1 MRMFCWTPCG
11 VERTG
16 IRMTLVPI
24 LRRTMLALFLAFP
37 AAAQDVSAAAPFI
50 ERTGRELG
58 ALIAA
63 HPDPAKRRVQLA
75 PFLDRVVDQDSL
87 ARFCLGRYWPQ
98 ATPAQQA
105 EYLQLFRA
113 MLAANVAERLA
124 SATSGLAQ
132 VQTGRPERQG
142 DEIVVPTT
150 VTRPNNK
157 PNRIVWVVVPSGDTF
172 RLVDVVAEGMSLR
185 ITQRSDYMSFLQRNG
200 GAVETLLAALRQQV
214 H

>member
-1 MRMFCWTPCG
+1 M
-11 VERTG
+11 
-16 IRMTLVPI
+16 I
-24 LRRTMLALFLAFP
+24 LRRTLFALLLATPAF
-37 AAAQDVSAAAPFI
+37 AEDIASAAPFI

-63 HPDPAKRRVQLA
+63 HPDAAERRTQLA
-75 PFLDRVVDQDSL
+75 PFLDRIVDQDGL

-105 EYLQLFRA
+105 EYLVLFRA
-113 MLAANVAERLA
+113 MLATNVAERLA
-124 SATSGLAQ
+124 SATSELAQ

-142 DEIVVPTT
+142 EEIMVPTT

-157 PNRIVWVVVPSGDTF
+157 PNRIVWVVIPSGDTY

-185 ITQRSDYMSFLQRNG
+185 ITQRSDYASFLQRNG
-200 GAVETLLAALRQQV
+200 GTVEALLVAMRKQV
-214 H
+214 R